1 MQRKID
7 IHNFFE
13 MFTLISPAKTAA
25 PDNIP
30 KCKIKTKTSPQMLD
44 DARIIVDIL
53 KNKTPDQ
60 LVKILD
66 CTYGT
71 AERAKTFYTKFEQN
85 ILSGKGVP
93 AISCMEDFVRGVE
106 MLAWSAKDFDF
117 IQEHLGIISSL
128 YGFLQPCDIVGAYVL
143 PPDTILHTERG
154 KRITEFWKE
163 SLTSYV
169 KKFLESR
176 GETQVVNLMAAV
188 PRREIDF
195 SQIKA
200 DVYEVSFMEIAST
213 GNLHCTSSW
222 RLNRLRANLVEYIA
236 QNRVNDIEDL
246 KNFTFEGFCY
256 APERSDDKMI
266 VYYKV

>member
-1 MQRKID
+1 
-7 IHNFFE
+7 
-13 MFTLISPAKTAA
+13 MFTLISPAKAAA

-30 KCKIKTKTSPQMLD
+30 RVKIKVKTSPQMLD
-44 DARIIVDIL
+44 DARIIVNIL

-60 LVKILD
+60 LVRILD

-71 AERAKTFYTKFEQN
+71 AERAKDFYVNFDKN
-85 ILSGKGVP
+85 VDAGKGKH
-93 AISCMEDFVRGVE
+93 AIACMEDFVRGVE
-106 MLAWSAKDFDF
+106 LVGWTAKDFEF

-128 YGFLQPCDIVGAYVL
+128 YGFLTPCDIVGSYVL
-143 PPDTILHTERG
+143 PPDTIIHSERG
-154 KRITEFWKE
+154 KRLTEFWKK
-163 SLTSYV
+163 SLTAFV
-169 KKFLESR
+169 KKIVESR
-176 GETQVVNLMAAV
+176 GETQIVNLLAAV

-200 DVYEVSFMEIAST
+200 EVYEVSFMEIAST

-236 QNRVNDIEDL
+236 QNRINDIGGL
-246 KNFTFEGFCY
+246 KKFEFEGFRY
-256 APERSDDKMI
+256 SPQRSADNLI

>member
-1 MQRKID
+1 MNIRHFKI
-7 IHNFFE
+7 NN
-13 MFTLISPAKTAA
+13 MFTLISPAKAA
-25 PDNIP
+25 TQNNVP
-30 KCKIKTKTSPQMLD
+30 KCKIKIKTSPQMLD

-53 KNKTPDQ
+53 KKKTPDQ
-60 LVKILD
+60 LVRILD

-71 AERAKTFYTKFEQN
+71 AENAKIFYTKFEQ
-85 ILSGKGVP
+85 LVESGKGVP

-106 MLAWSAKDFDF
+106 LRAWSSKDFNF
-117 IQEHLGIISSL
+117 IQDHLGIISSL
-128 YGFLQPCDIVGAYVL
+128 YGFLRPCDLVGSYVL

-154 KRITEFWKE
+154 KRVTEFWKK
-163 SLTSYV
+163 SLTAFV
-169 KKFLESR
+169 KDYIESR
-176 GETQVVNLMAAV
+176 GETQIVNLMAAV

-200 DVYEVSFMEIAST
+200 DIYEVSFMEIAST

-236 QNRVNDIEDL
+236 QNKVNDIKGL
-246 KNFTFEGFCY
+246 KKFTFEGFCY
-256 APERSDDKMI
+256 APERSTDKLI

>member
-1 MQRKID
+1 
-7 IHNFFE
+7 
-13 MFTLISPAKTAA
+13 MFTLISPAKAAA
-25 PDNIP
+25 PANIP

-71 AERAKTFYTKFEQN
+71 AENAKAFYSKFDKLVE
-85 ILSGKGVP
+85 SGKGVP

-106 MLAWSAKDFDF
+106 LQAWSAKDFDF
-117 IQEHLGIISSL
+117 IQNHLGIISSL
-128 YGFLQPCDIVGAYVL
+128 YGFLRPCDLVGSYVL

-154 KRITEFWKE
+154 RRITEFWKNN
-163 SLTSYV
+163 LTAFV
-169 KKFLESR
+169 KKYIESR
-176 GETQVVNLMAAV
+176 GETQIVNLMAAV

-200 DVYEVSFMEIAST
+200 DIYEVSFMEIAST

-236 QNRVNDIEDL
+236 QNQVDDIDGL
-246 KNFTFEGFCY
+246 KKFTFEGFCY
-256 APERSDDKMI
+256 APERSEDKLI

>member
-1 MQRKID
+1 
-7 IHNFFE
+7 
-13 MFTLISPAKTAA
+13 MFTLISPAKAAA

-30 KCKIKTKTSPQMLD
+30 RVKIKAKTSPQMLD
-44 DARIIVDIL
+44 DARIIVNIL

-60 LVKILD
+60 LVRILD

-71 AERAKTFYTKFEQN
+71 AERAKDFYVNFDKN
-85 ILSGKGVP
+85 VAAGKGKH
-93 AISCMEDFVRGVE
+93 AIACMEDFVRGVE
-106 MLAWSAKDFDF
+106 LVGWTAKDFEF

-128 YGFLQPCDIVGAYVL
+128 YGFLTPCDIVGSYVL
-143 PPDTILHTERG
+143 PPDTIIHSERG
-154 KRITEFWKE
+154 KRLTEFWKK
-163 SLTSYV
+163 SLTAFV
-169 KKFLESR
+169 KNYIESR
-176 GETQVVNLMAAV
+176 GETQIVNLLAAV

-200 DVYEVSFMEIAST
+200 EVFEVSFMEIATT

-236 QNRVNDIEDL
+236 QNRINDIDGL
-246 KNFTFEGFCY
+246 KKFEFEGFRY
-256 APERSDDKMI
+256 SPQRSTDNLI

>member
-1 MQRKID
+1 
-7 IHNFFE
+7 
-13 MFTLISPAKTAA
+13 MFTLISPAKTAVQ
-25 PDNIP
+25 DNVP

-71 AERAKTFYTKFEQN
+71 AENAKVFYTKFEQN
-85 ILSGKGVP
+85 IQSGKGCP

-106 MLAWSAKDFDF
+106 LLAWSAKDFDF

-128 YGFLQPCDIVGAYVL
+128 YGFLRPCDIVGSYVL

-154 KRITEFWKE
+154 RRITEFWKE

-176 GETQVVNLMAAV
+176 GETQIVNLMAAV

-195 SQIKA
+195 SQMKV

-222 RLNRLRANLVEYIA
+222 RLNRLRANLVEFIA
-236 QNRVNDIEDL
+236 QNRVDTIDGL
-246 KNFTFEGFCY
+246 KDFDFEGFRY
-256 APERSDDKMI
+256 SPERSEERLI

>member
-1 MQRKID
+1 M
-7 IHNFFE
+7 
-13 MFTLISPAKTAA
+13 ISPAKAAA

-30 KCKIKTKTSPQMLD
+30 KCRIKTKTSPLMLD
-44 DARIIVDIL
+44 DARIIVNLL
-53 KNKTPDQ
+53 KGKTPEQ

-71 AERAKTFYTKFEQN
+71 AENAKLFYTQLEKN
-85 ILSGKGVP
+85 IGSGKGFP

-106 MLAWSAKDFDF
+106 LIAWSPKDFEFVQD
-117 IQEHLGIISSL
+117 HLGIISSL
-128 YGFLQPCDIVGAYVL
+128 YGFLRPGDIIGSYVL
-143 PPDTILHTERG
+143 PPDTILHTQRG
-154 KRITEFWKE
+154 RRVTEFWKNN
-163 SLTSYV
+163 LTAFV
-169 KKFLESR
+169 KKYVESR
-176 GETQVVNLMAAV
+176 GETQIINLMAAV

-222 RLNRLRANLVEYIA
+222 RLNRLRANLVEFIA
-236 QNRVNDIEDL
+236 QNRVNDIEGL
-246 KNFTFEGFCY
+246 KKFDFEGFRFS
-256 APERSDDKMI
+256 PERSSEKLI